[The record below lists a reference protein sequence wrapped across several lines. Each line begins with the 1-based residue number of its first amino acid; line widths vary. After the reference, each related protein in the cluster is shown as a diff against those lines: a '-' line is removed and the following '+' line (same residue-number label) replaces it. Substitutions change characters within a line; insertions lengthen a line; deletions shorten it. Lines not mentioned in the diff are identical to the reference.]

1 MLHDSRSSTGKI
13 ANGPEQRGEKLKSGI
28 SKGCQMLSSN
38 PSCGGVFTRPWD
50 VMGFSW
56 DFQCVCLF
64 LAVYSVYHGGFPCV
78 SADLKVTNPLSQT
91 GPSHMVRHRP
101 PSPRAG
107 HAEEPLRPQN
117 SLEAPQSL
125 SNSLAEKAFRCF
137 YVVTVCTV
145 QHVSYLFQAELS
157 SKLKSL

>member
-1 MLHDSRSSTGKI
+1 M
-13 ANGPEQRGEKLKSGI
+13 
-28 SKGCQMLSSN
+28 
-38 PSCGGVFTRPWD
+38 
-50 VMGFSW
+50 SW
-56 DFQCVCLF
+56 DFHRISKCVCLF

-78 SADLKVTNPLSQT
+78 SAELEVTNPLSQT

-101 PSPRAG
+101 AIAPPSPRAG

-117 SLEAPQSL
+117 SMEAPRSL

-137 YVVTVCTV
+137 YVVNVCTV

-157 SKLKSL
+157 SKLESLWVLGSNSGLFSQAAAEMFMFGMCGSQPSLSRWMFRMRLAMMK